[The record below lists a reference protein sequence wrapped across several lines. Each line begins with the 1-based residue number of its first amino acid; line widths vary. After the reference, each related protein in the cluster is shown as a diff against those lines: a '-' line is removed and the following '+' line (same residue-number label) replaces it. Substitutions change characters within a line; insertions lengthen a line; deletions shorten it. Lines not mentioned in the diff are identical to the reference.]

1 MLRVPFL
8 GIIGHQTGEKL
19 GNVANLHLCLASTY
33 SGLCWRFNLMS
44 FNDSITIFS
53 AAFMTQNVELCFE
66 MENCGLRTAI
76 VMMQFEWL
84 LYWLLIEPCEVKNAR
99 RATAASAESCNNRP
113 RISLQ

>member
-1 MLRVPFL
+1 MLRVLFL
-8 GIIGHQTGEKL
+8 GIIEHQTGEKL

-44 FNDSITIFS
+44 FNDSITTYS

-84 LYWLLIEPCEVKNAR
+84 LIGF
-99 RATAASAESCNNRP
+99 
-113 RISLQ
+113 